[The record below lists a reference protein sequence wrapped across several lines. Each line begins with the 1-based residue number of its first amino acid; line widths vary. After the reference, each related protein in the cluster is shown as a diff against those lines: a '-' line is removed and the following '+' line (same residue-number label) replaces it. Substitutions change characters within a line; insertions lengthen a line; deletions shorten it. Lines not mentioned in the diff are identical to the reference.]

1 MIFSNTQIKTKTI
14 LVRFYFYSDSERG
27 YGDAGT
33 AKYFKMK
40 LEDFS
45 MVENSR
51 FGGGGKF
58 YTYKLTDE
66 AYGKIQKVLG
76 KSWGY
81 GIGYEMRT
89 GKYRQEEII
98 KLRAKLEAAEVVE
111 SI

>member
-40 LEDFS
+40 LEDFA
-45 MVENSR
+45 MVENSH

-58 YTYKLTDE
+58 YTYRLTD
-66 AYGKIQKVLG
+66 AADQKIQEVLG
-76 KSWGY
+76 KHWGY

-111 SI
+111 AI

>member
-1 MIFSNTQIKTKTI
+1 MIFSNTKIKAKTI
-14 LVRFYFYSDSERG
+14 LVRFYFYSDTERG

-33 AKYFKMK
+33 AAYFKIK

-45 MVENSR
+45 MVENSNYSR
-51 FGGGGKF
+51 GKY
-58 YTYKLTDE
+58 YTYSLNDAANE
-66 AYGKIQKVLG
+66 KIQNVLG

-98 KLRAKLEAAEVVE
+98 KLRAKLEAVEVVE
-111 SI
+111 AI

>member
-1 MIFSNTQIKTKTI
+1 MIFSNTKIKAKSI
-14 LVRFYFYSDSERG
+14 LVRFYFYTDSERG

-40 LEDFS
+40 LEDFT
-45 MVENSR
+45 MVENSNYSR
-51 FGGGGKF
+51 GKY
-58 YTYKLTDE
+58 YTYRLTDAADE
-66 AYGKIQKVLG
+66 KIQNVLG
-76 KSWGY
+76 KHWGY